1 MPRLLVENGPQKG
14 EFIPITGD
22 RAIRVGRGA
31 RVDLRLTDS
40 MTSRNHFEIG
50 CRNNTYYLRDLGSTN
65 STYVNG
71 DRVTGER
78 VLQTGDKIQAGET
91 IISFLGDVSDS
102 REDAILGSN
111 IAGYMIMERIGRGRM
126 GTVYKS
132 IQLSLDRL
140 VALKILAKELAQ
152 DERFIEAFMHDIR
165 NAGQFNHSNIV
176 QVFDAGKHEDTY
188 YFSMEYMGRG
198 SVGELLAKQRIIVP
212 ARAIDMSV
220 DACRGL
226 QYAEKTGIVHS
237 DIKPDN
243 LMIGED
249 GRVKIG
255 DLGIAKRVSAQGGIF
270 GSPHYMA
277 PEQAQGLEVDQRS
290 DIYSLGASLYHM
302 VSGKTLFTGKTARE
316 IIRKQIN
323 DEPPSLCEVAP
334 KVPVNLCRVIEKA
347 IAKDPAE
354 RHQSAIELLEE
365 LQSLRKE
372 PPSPR
377 MPVMVTERGEERKRK
392 FLSLPVIILLS
403 VVAGIVCYFAYQ
415 RAHRSAAAK
424 EEADRILQQAREFL
438 ANREFDNAEEHFR
451 RVKKEFSAVDDAS
464 EEADEGLS
472 LIERARE
479 EEHKHRQNADNSLR
493 EARQFQID
501 NPDKL
506 EEARGKYL
514 AICREYPDTDAARA
528 ALTESRKIEEALAK
542 RRTTAIMAE
551 QEYEKRAGT
560 ISSALLRKQF
570 GRALAELDSFP
581 AEYAQTPTGQKV
593 EQEKQR
599 MILLAE
605 KALEEV
611 MQEVETL
618 KKGEQYE
625 NAKSLLAKTDEQFGV
640 PSATERVKKETAEL
654 DKAIEE
660 KARKEYETNLSKDQ
674 EAFAESVQKAH
685 DLILQHKYE
694 SAEHACRSLLSTLRT
709 QEFKAKV
716 EQKADEVR
724 RIRDLHS
731 QLIAQINSGKLQK
744 KIELSVGNLKVTVV
758 RATESN
764 VTVKYETQPRAEGE
778 KSWRSFSAEEMASI
792 HSCMSLDSE
801 GHLSAAIFC
810 VEFGLKEQAKTHL
823 EEALKLDPNKKE
835 MIDRLLEKIK

>member
-1 MPRLLVENGPQKG
+1 MPRLLIENGPQKG
-14 EFIPITGD
+14 EFIPVTGG

-31 RVDLRLTDS
+31 GVDLRLTDL

-50 CRNNTYYLRDLGSTN
+50 CRNNAYYLRDLGSTN
-65 STYVNG
+65 GTDVNG

-78 VLQTGDKIQAGET
+78 VLQTGDKILAGET

-111 IAGYMIMERIGRGRM
+111 IAGYMVIERIGRGRM

-132 IQLSLDRL
+132 VQLSLDRL
-140 VALKILAKELAQ
+140 VALKIIAKELAR
-152 DERFIEAFMHDIR
+152 DGRFIEAFMRDIR
-165 NAGQFNHSNIV
+165 NAGQLNHSNIV

-212 ARAIDMSV
+212 ARAIDISI

-249 GRVKIG
+249 GHTKIG

-277 PEQAQGLEVDQRS
+277 PEQAQGLEVDRRT
-290 DIYSLGASLYHM
+290 DIYSLGATLYHM
-302 VSGKTLFTGKTARE
+302 VSGKTLFTGRTARE
-316 IIRKQIN
+316 IIHKQIN

-354 RHQSAIELLEE
+354 RYQSATELLEE
-365 LQSLRKE
+365 LQPLRKE
-372 PPSPR
+372 LPSRR
-377 MPVMVTERGEERKRK
+377 MPVMVTGQGAERKRK

-403 VVAGIVCYFAYQ
+403 IVAGIVCCIAYQ
-415 RAHRSAAAK
+415 RAHRSAAVK
-424 EEADRILQQAREFL
+424 EEANRILQQARELL
-438 ANREFDNAEEHFR
+438 ANREFDNAEAHFR
-451 RVKKEFSAVDDAS
+451 RVKEEFSAVDGAS

-472 LIERARE
+472 LIERGR

-514 AICREYPDTDAARA
+514 AICKGYPDTDAARA
-528 ALTESRKIEEALAK
+528 ALTESRKIDEALAK
-542 RRTTAIMAE
+542 RRTMAIMAE
-551 QEYEKRAGT
+551 QEYERRVST
-560 ISSALLRKQF
+560 ISSALLRNQF
-570 GRALAELDSFP
+570 GRALAELDTFP

-599 MILLAE
+599 VMLLA
-605 KALEEV
+605 KNALEEV
-611 MQEVETL
+611 MQEAETL

-625 NAKSLLAKTDEQFGV
+625 NAKSLLAKTDEQFGLPFV
-640 PSATERVKKETAEL
+640 SERIKKETAEL

-660 KARKEYETNLSKDQ
+660 KARKECEANLSKDQ
-674 EAFAESVQKAH
+674 EAFAESVQKAR
-685 DLILQHKYE
+685 DLILQHKYDT
-694 SAEHACRSLLSTLRT
+694 AEHACHSLLSTLRT
-709 QEFKAKV
+709 QEFKEKT
-716 EQKADEVR
+716 EQKAGEVR

-731 QLIAQINSGKLQK
+731 QLVAQINSGKLQK
-744 KIELSVGNLKVTVV
+744 KIELSVGNLKVTAV

-764 VTVKYETQPRAEGE
+764 VIVKYETQARAEGE
-778 KSWRSFSAEEMASI
+778 KSWSSFSAEEMASI
-792 HSCMSLDSE
+792 YSCMSLDAE
-801 GHLSAAIFC
+801 GRLSAAIFC
-810 VEFGLKEQAKTHL
+810 IEFGLKEQAKTHL

-835 MIDRLLEKIK
+835 MIDKLLEKVQ